1 MYRMYDNV
9 LDNLAVELHKNAM
22 VKGFWPEQEDVD
34 DIFITKQLMMIVSE
48 AVEVMEAIRKD
59 KGEEEITKEFADIII
74 RTLDLYAGVV
84 EAGYTRLSLD
94 QALREKVEFNKTRP
108 EKHGV
113 RF

>member
-1 MYRMYDNV
+1 MRYKVFDD
-9 LDNLAVELHKNAM
+9 LAIQLHEAAVE
-22 VKGFWPEQEDVD
+22 KGFWPEDVD
-34 DIFITKQLMMIVSE
+34 DIFIAKQLMMIVSE
-48 AVEVMEAIRKD
+48 VTEVMEAIRKD
-59 KGEEEITKEFADIII
+59 KGEEEITKEFADILI

-94 QALREKVEFNKTRP
+94 QALKEKVDFNKTRP

>member
-1 MYRMYDNV
+1 MFDD
-9 LDNLAVELHKNAM
+9 LSIKLHETAVE
-22 VKGFWPEQEDVD
+22 KGFWPEDVD

-59 KGEEEITKEFADIII
+59 KGEEEIADEMADILI
-74 RTLDLYAGVV
+74 RTFDLYAGLV
-84 EAGYTRLSLD
+84 ENGYTSISLD
-94 QALREKVEFNKTRP
+94 YAFDKKTSINKSRP

>member
-1 MYRMYDNV
+1 M
-9 LDNLAVELHKNAM
+9 LDDLAVDLHKNAV
-22 VKGFWPEQEDVD
+22 VKGFWPEVEDVD
-34 DIFITKQLMMIVSE
+34 DIFVAKQLMMIVSE
-48 AVEVMEAIRKD
+48 VVETMEAIRKD

-74 RTLDLYAGVV
+74 RTLDLYAGLV

-94 QALREKVEFNKTRP
+94 HVLKEKSDFNKTRP